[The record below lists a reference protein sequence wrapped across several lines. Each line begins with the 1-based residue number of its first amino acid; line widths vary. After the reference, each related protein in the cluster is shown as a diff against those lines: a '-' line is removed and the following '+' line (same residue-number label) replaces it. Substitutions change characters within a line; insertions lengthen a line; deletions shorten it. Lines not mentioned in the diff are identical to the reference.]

1 MNFGEAFEQVK
12 KEKGDVGMRL
22 SMWSP
27 DIIIRAQYPD
37 THSKM
42 TQPYLYVD
50 CKLGRVPWI
59 PSIPELFLE
68 DWVVEHIY

>member
-1 MNFGEAFEQVK
+1 
-12 KEKGDVGMRL
+12 MRL